1 LNKKEDVENR
11 QPSTIKDGSP
21 NDINITPLMKD
32 VTEPTKLNSKKNP
45 IKTSIPQLN
54 AEKINKF
61 VNIEAQIL
69 GEVKHKAIP
78 GKVHIFCKNCD
89 ESLDLDIRD
98 SQELM
103 GELLFSKKNTRT
115 ILAPLLGGKCP
126 NTKDGEGSHY
136 VDFETEDHADY
147 SLLQVRDVI
156 RHDEKYNI
164 QDYKPKW
171 IHLVNHDIPDAKKIS
186 LNGIVVYD
194 DTPQKRNIEVIS
206 DSVKPLEDE
215 LAQFKIT
222 DSDKIKFDR
231 HFKKIP
237 LNQMAPGMVGRDSV
251 RETMLLLL
259 HSPPYI
265 PDIHPKGSLQRGL
278 LRIIFLGDSKTNKST
293 AAKDLTPL
301 NIGGKYP
308 FGEFVSA
315 ETGSRTGILYTI
327 DTDKKALSWG
337 SLVLNDM
344 GLVILDGM
352 HSLHSEEVKGMR
364 EVLEQ
369 LMVVVR
375 RSVSGDAL
383 ARTRIIGIINPNHP
397 MNQYLHACQAIKD
410 TWVFKDPVDITRWD
424 LFLPFR
430 NEDVEF
436 DDIINA
442 EPQDRPIPDDIFI
455 RHVYWAWSRK
465 PEEIIYPKNIKQL
478 IIEAYKKISNFQTSE
493 IPLVHPAIKYV
504 ILRLSVAYATL
515 LHSTND
521 THDLV
526 IVKEDHVK
534 MASDILKTTYGLWE
548 LAEYIE
554 EREGN
559 NIDKGFLEILG
570 ELDTLAINILLKLQE
585 KARSIRALASDFDV
599 NKKKVESRY
608 SVLKD
613 LNMIDTS
620 RRPAAIT
627 PFGIKFLK
635 QILEIHR
642 RSRSTLSPHPQN
654 GDKQS
659 NVYEDDPT
667 MTPEKGLGDNTQ
679 NFLDPSREENSL
691 EKKTNEELY
700 NVSQYETGPEREKAE
715 EILNNR
721 LLKETKFNHT
731 ENFIKEDIIQ
741 IVEARPGEK
750 YFTEIVS
757 DVIRRGG
764 SETDQ
769 DIVTSVAH
777 KMLQTGLIKQ
787 DDEGLILPGGEL

>member
-1 LNKKEDVENR
+1 
-11 QPSTIKDGSP
+11 
-21 NDINITPLMKD
+21 MKD
-32 VTEPTKLNSKKNP
+32 ITSPDKLNSKDNP

-54 AEKINKF
+54 AQKINKF

-69 GEVKHKAIP
+69 GEVKHKALP
-78 GKVHIFCKNCD
+78 GKVHVFCKNCG
-89 ESLDLDIRD
+89 EGLDLDIRE
-98 SQELM
+98 SRELM
-103 GELLFSKKNTRT
+103 GELIFSKKSTKT
-115 ILAPLLGGKCP
+115 ILAPLLSGKCP
-126 NTKDGEGSHY
+126 DTKDGEGSHY
-136 VDFETEDHADY
+136 VDFEIKDHADY

-171 IHLVNHDIPDAKKIS
+171 LHLVNHDIPDAKKIS
-186 LNGIVVYD
+186 LNGVVVYD

-206 DSVKPLEDE
+206 DSIKPLEDE

-222 DSDKIKFDR
+222 DSDKRKFDR
-231 HFKKIP
+231 YFKTIP
-237 LNQMAPGMVGRDSV
+237 INQMAPGMVGRDHV
-251 RETMLLLL
+251 REAMLLLL

-265 PDIHPKGSLQRGL
+265 PDLHPKGSLQRGL
-278 LRIIFLGDSKTNKST
+278 LRIIFIGDSKTNKST

-327 DTDKKALSWG
+327 DTDKRALSWG

-383 ARTRIIGIINPNHP
+383 ARTRIIGIINPNQP
-397 MNQYLHACQAIKD
+397 MNHYLHSCQAIKD

-424 LFLPFR
+424 LFLPFQ
-430 NEDVEF
+430 NEDVEI
-436 DDIINA
+436 DDIINS

-465 PEEIIYPKNIKQL
+465 PDEVIYPKNIKQL
-478 IIEAYKKISNFQTSE
+478 IIQVYKKISGFQTSE

-526 IVKEDHVK
+526 IVKEEHVE
-534 MASDILKTTYGLWE
+534 MASNFLKTTYGLWE

-559 NIDKGFLEILG
+559 SIDKGFLDILG
-570 ELDTLAINILLKLQE
+570 ELDTLTINMLLKIHQ
-585 KARSIRALASDFDV
+585 KPRSIRSLANDFDV
-599 NKKKVESRY
+599 NKKRIESRY
-608 SVLKD
+608 SVLRD

-635 QILEIHR
+635 QILEIHH
-642 RSRSTLSPHPQN
+642 RSRSPLSPHPQN
-654 GDKQS
+654 GDKQ
-659 NVYEDDPT
+659 NNAYKEDPP
-667 MTPEKGLGDNTQ
+667 MSPEKGLGDNTQ
-679 NFLDPSREENSL
+679 IFLDPLQEENNL
-691 EKKTNEELY
+691 EKKSNEEPY
-700 NVSQYETGPEREKAE
+700 NLSKYKEGPKSEKAQ

-721 LLKETKFNHT
+721 LLKEVKFGYT

-741 IVEARPGEK
+741 IAEARPGEK
-750 YFTEIVS
+750 YFSEIIS
-757 DVIRRGG
+757 DAVRKGG

-769 DIVTSVAH
+769 DQVTSVAR
-777 KMLQTGLIKQ
+777 KMLENGFIRE
-787 DDEGLILPGGEL
+787 DDDGLILPGGEL